1 MPVIL
6 ALGRRI
12 RSSKALLAIY
22 QVQGQPGLPKTLL
35 SNKQNHTVH
44 LTNSGSIDSSGTEE
58 SIHSRIQPQHRL
70 RYSPVHT
77 HRPLRTHPQRMCDY
91 LFNN

>member
-22 QVQGQPGLPKTLL
+22 QVQGQTGLPKTLL
-35 SNKQNHTVH
+35 SNKQNHTVQLYEQWVYRLLRDRRNYPFQAPTPT
-44 LTNSGSIDSSGTEE
+44 LTTLLTCL
-58 SIHSRIQPQHRL
+58 HTQTTA
-70 RYSPVHT
+70 YSPPGNV
-77 HRPLRTHPQRMCDY
+77 
-91 LFNN
+91 